1 MQENYL
7 LLRKQIHKKKNDA
20 KRPVL
25 EQNEPNIETNTNHS
39 KTMPHLYQQPSSQD
53 QHPAGYP
60 HGGAV
65 PPPQTAG
72 APQQTAQHL
81 MTMLPPPPHVSAT
94 QQAAA
99 AQHPQITPPHP
110 YSTNPYGV
118 ATPGAGAGAG
128 TSGSSAAIPPPMAM
142 HPHHAAAYQAG
153 FASAQAHAAQHV
165 ANLQAAQA
173 QQAQSQKQ
181 AQHAQHAQIHAAMY
195 GIPAAAAAA
204 AAGQQHHHPHHHAHL
219 PYRPSAVPP
228 SSLAGQDASSV
239 TISPVIKR
247 EDSGSITGTSMDHND
262 GRASAED
269 IAVSA
274 LSMLCGAALGEV
286 KVKKEE
292 DADEAEMQ
300 GQTKTEGGAVRV
312 EGSPSFVEESKKT
325 TTDGAAPATDVTTA
339 TSAAAA
345 AHISPAST
353 VGSEGTPADSVK
365 QVVVVDHA
373 AAAGANAS
381 ASDATGKPMAHF
393 PSLLH
398 DVLTNSRHA
407 GSVLEWLPHGQGWRV
422 LRWDEMARTVLPE
435 HFPQFCSS
443 LAATKE
449 DATSTS
455 EKTKKEKEEDGENGD
470 RAASK
475 TKAKQLR
482 RKPPMLPLRSKAEE
496 TSSKGAGDGDVNAF
510 LSHVRAWGF
519 QEVRDGGP
527 DMGSYR
533 HAVSVEVELLP
544 FFL

>member
-1 MQENYL
+1 
-7 LLRKQIHKKKNDA
+7 
-20 KRPVL
+20 
-25 EQNEPNIETNTNHS
+25 
-39 KTMPHLYQQPSSQD
+39 
-53 QHPAGYP
+53 
-60 HGGAV
+60 
-65 PPPQTAG
+65 
-72 APQQTAQHL
+72 
-81 MTMLPPPPHVSAT
+81 
-94 QQAAA
+94 
-99 AQHPQITPPHP
+99 
-110 YSTNPYGV
+110 
-118 ATPGAGAGAG
+118 
-128 TSGSSAAIPPPMAM
+128 MAM
-142 HPHHAAAYQAG
+142 HPYHAAAYQAG

-173 QQAQSQKQ
+173 Q
-181 AQHAQHAQIHAAMY
+181 HAQHAQIHAAMY
-195 GIPAAAAAA
+195 GIPATAAA
-204 AAGQQHHHPHHHAHL
+204 AAGQQQHHHPHHHAHL

-228 SSLAGQDASSV
+228 SSLAGQDASV
-239 TISPVIKR
+239 TISPGIKR
-247 EDSGSITGTSMDHND
+247 EDSGSIAGMDNSD

-292 DADEAEMQ
+292 DVDEAEMQ
-300 GQTKTEGGAVRV
+300 SQTKVGGAVRV

-325 TTDGAAPATDVTTA
+325 TTDGAAAVTAPAA
-339 TSAAAA
+339 SAAAA
-345 AHISPAST
+345 QISPAST
-353 VGSEGTPADSVK
+353 VGSAGAEGTPSESVK

-373 AAAGANAS
+373 AAGVTAGAS
-381 ASDATGKPMAHF
+381 AATGKPVPHF

-443 LAATKE
+443 SAATKE
-449 DATSTS
+449 DTTSTS
-455 EKTKKEKEEDGENGD
+455 EKNKKEKEEDGGNGD
-470 RAASK
+470 NANTK

-482 RKPPMLPLRSKAEE
+482 RKPPMLPLRPKAEE

-519 QEVRDGGP
+519 QEVRDGGA

-544 FFL
+544 YFL

>member
-1 MQENYL
+1 
-7 LLRKQIHKKKNDA
+7 
-20 KRPVL
+20 
-25 EQNEPNIETNTNHS
+25 
-39 KTMPHLYQQPSSQD
+39 MPHLYQQPSAQD
-53 QHPAGYP
+53 QHPAGY
-60 HGGAV
+60 HYGGAV
-65 PPPQTAG
+65 PPPPTAG
-72 APQQTAQHL
+72 APQPAQHL
-81 MTMLPPPPHVSAT
+81 MTMLPPPHVSGT
-94 QQAAA
+94 QQAAAA

-118 ATPGAGAGAG
+118 SAASSAPGSAP
-128 TSGSSAAIPPPMAM
+128 AAIPPSMAM

-173 QQAQSQKQ
+173 QQAQAQQ
-181 AQHAQHAQIHAAMY
+181 HAQHAQHVQIHAAMY

-204 AAGQQHHHPHHHAHL
+204 GQQHHHHPHHHAHL

-228 SSLAGQDASSV
+228 SSLAGQDGSV
-239 TISPVIKR
+239 TISPGIKR

-353 VGSEGTPADSVK
+353 VGSEGTPAESVK
-365 QVVVVDHA
+365 QVVVVD
-373 AAAGANAS
+373 AAAGASAS
-381 ASDATGKPMAHF
+381 AATGKPVPHF

-435 HFPQFCSS
+435 HFPQFCPSS
-443 LAATKE
+443 EAATKE